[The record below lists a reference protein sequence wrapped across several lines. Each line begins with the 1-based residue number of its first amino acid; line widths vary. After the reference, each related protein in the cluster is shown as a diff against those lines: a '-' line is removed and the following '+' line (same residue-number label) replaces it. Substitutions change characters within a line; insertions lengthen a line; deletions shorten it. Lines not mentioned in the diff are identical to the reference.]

1 MGSEYK
7 KFDDTLN
14 PNKDFK
20 RPTLEQLKKGVKVY
34 PKQASKKINSHGGS
48 YVDTVE
54 ANSTLRPFIPSGD
67 A

>member
-1 MGSEYK
+1 MGNKYK

-34 PKQASKKINSHGGS
+34 PKQASKKTNSVNAS
-48 YVDTVE
+48 
-54 ANSTLRPFIPSGD
+54 
-67 A
+67 